1 MRAPKICSQ
10 EGCSTLTYDDAS
22 RCPEHHRRNGKWGPK
37 VGTNRTATTAHKARR
52 LRILRRDPMCQLGY
66 AGCTGTSTIC
76 DHVIPLAAGGPDTDS
91 NCQGVCRSCSDKKTS
106 KEGHYLAG
114 HNVERPWPTEGDSPE
129 GAAKTAPSQR
139 GRSSDETEPR
149 PSPRQALPRC
159 ILPGPLS

>member
-1 MRAPKICSQ
+1 MRAPKSCSQ
-10 EGCSTLTYDDAS
+10 EGCSTLTYDGAS

-52 LRILRRDPMCQLGY
+52 LRILRRDPMCQSGY

-114 HNVERPWPTEGDSPE
+114 HNVEP
-129 GAAKTAPSQR
+129 R
-139 GRSSDETEPR
+139 GRRRGIRRRVRRKRHHPNADDLVMRLSRDHP
-149 PSPRQALPRC
+149 PDKRC
-159 ILPGPLS
+159 PAASFPGP